1 VSTPAAA
8 AAGSVASW
16 PPAAAT
22 DPQKIKR
29 DKLPMQQRV
38 LNALLNVSNVPYSS
52 YVPTPETPLHRVDA
66 AIKQVWLLAL
76 YVAVA
81 RSPPAVRVGLAAG
94 VALLTVATQP
104 PRLWRPQLLRLSVIC
119 AFIFL
124 GAALGADGVPPLL
137 QPRAPPPALDGL
149 TAAAAAAAPSLL
161 TPDTPYSYVLW
172 NAGIFTVTRRSVN
185 LALTAASL
193 TFCALQGASLCLVTT
208 PGEEM
213 ALALRR
219 FLWPLRL
226 VGVQTRRVALTLL
239 LSLRFMSLVFEE
251 VRNLCLGLAARGIAW
266 REQGARGSI
275 EIAAQMTG
283 RLFANLFERSEKI
296 AQAMAVRGFLG
307 PEDHQTYCMRA
318 NRTSSVANAVAL
330 VLLGVLM
337 WGAFLG

>member
-1 VSTPAAA
+1 
-8 AAGSVASW
+8 
-16 PPAAAT
+16 
-22 DPQKIKR
+22 
-29 DKLPMQQRV
+29 MQQRV

-66 AIKQVWLLAL
+66 SIKQLWLLAL

-81 RSPPAVRVGLAAG
+81 RSPPLARLGMAAG
-94 VALLTVATQP
+94 IAALTMATQP
-104 PRLWRPQLLRLSVIC
+104 PRLWKPQLLRLTAIC

-124 GAALGADGVPPLL
+124 GAALGAEGVPPLL
-137 QPRAPPPALDGL
+137 QPRAPPGALDGL
-149 TAAAAAAAPSLL
+149 SVDAARSLAGESG
-161 TPDTPYSYVLW
+161 YSYVVL
-172 NAGIFTVTRRSVN
+172 NAGIFTVTRRSLN

-219 FLWPLRL
+219 FLLPLRL
-226 VGVQTRRVALTLL
+226 LGVQTRRVALTLL

-275 EIAAQMTG
+275 EIAAQMTA

-307 PEDHQTYCMRA
+307 PEKHELYCMRA
-318 NRTSSVANAVAL
+318 NRTSFVANGVAL
-330 VLLGVLM
+330 ALLGVLI
-337 WGAFLG
+337 WGAFFA

>member
-1 VSTPAAA
+1 
-8 AAGSVASW
+8 
-16 PPAAAT
+16 
-22 DPQKIKR
+22 
-29 DKLPMQQRV
+29 MQQRV

-52 YVPTPETPLHRVDA
+52 YVPTPETPLHRIDA
-66 AIKQVWLLAL
+66 AVKQLWLLAL

-81 RSPPAVRVGLAAG
+81 RSPPPVRVGLAAG

-104 PRLWRPQLLRLSVIC
+104 PRLWRPQLLRLSAIC
-119 AFIFL
+119 AFIFV

-137 QPRAPPPALDGL
+137 QPRAPPAELDGL
-149 TAAAAAAAPSLL
+149 VAVAAAGSTAPAASASLAAES
-161 TPDTPYSYVLW
+161 PYSYVLW

-226 VGVQTRRVALTLL
+226 LGVQTRRVALTLL

-275 EIAAQMTG
+275 EIAAQMTA

-307 PEDHQTYCMRA
+307 PEMHETYCMKA
-318 NRTSSVANAVAL
+318 NRTSVVANVVAL
-330 VLLGVLM
+330 ALLGVLL

>member
-1 VSTPAAA
+1 
-8 AAGSVASW
+8 
-16 PPAAAT
+16 
-22 DPQKIKR
+22 
-29 DKLPMQQRV
+29 MQQRV

-66 AIKQVWLLAL
+66 AVKQLWLLAL

-81 RSPPAVRVGLAAG
+81 RSPPFARVGMAAG
-94 VALLTVATQP
+94 VAALTVATQP
-104 PRLWRPQLLRLSVIC
+104 ARLWRPQLLRLTAIC

-137 QPRAPPPALDGL
+137 QPRAPPGALDGL
-149 TAAAAAAAPSLL
+149 LATAGEDAARSLAGES
-161 TPDTPYSYVLW
+161 PYAYVLL

-219 FLWPLRL
+219 FLFPLRL
-226 VGVQTRRVALTLL
+226 LGVQTRRVALTLL

-275 EIAAQMTG
+275 EIAAQMTA

-296 AQAMAVRGFLG
+296 AQAMSVRGFLG
-307 PEDHQTYCMRA
+307 PERHELYCMRA
-318 NRTSSVANAVAL
+318 NRTSLGANAVAL
-330 VLLGVLM
+330 ALLGVLI
-337 WGAFLG
+337 WGAFFA

>member
-1 VSTPAAA
+1 
-8 AAGSVASW
+8 
-16 PPAAAT
+16 
-22 DPQKIKR
+22 
-29 DKLPMQQRV
+29 MQQRV

-66 AIKQVWLLAL
+66 AVKQLWLLAL

-81 RSPPAVRVGLAAG
+81 RSAPLARVAMAAG
-94 VALLTVATQP
+94 VAALTVATQP
-104 PRLWRPQLLRLSVIC
+104 ARLWRPQLLRLSAIC

-137 QPRAPPPALDGL
+137 QPRAPPAALDGL
-149 TAAAAAAAPSLL
+149 LTAEAARSLAPESA
-161 TPDTPYSYVLW
+161 YSYVLW

-219 FLWPLRL
+219 LLWPLRL

-251 VRNLCLGLAARGIAW
+251 VRNLCLGLAARGVAW

-283 RLFANLFERSEKI
+283 RLFANLFERSDKI
-296 AQAMAVRGFLG
+296 SQAMAARGFMG
-307 PEDHQTYCMRA
+307 PERHELYCMRA
-318 NRTSSVANAVAL
+318 NRTSGAANAVAL
-330 VLLGVLM
+330 ALLGVLL
-337 WGAFLG
+337 WGAFLA

>member
-1 VSTPAAA
+1 
-8 AAGSVASW
+8 
-16 PPAAAT
+16 
-22 DPQKIKR
+22 
-29 DKLPMQQRV
+29 MQQRV

-66 AIKQVWLLAL
+66 AIKQLWLLAL

-81 RSPPAVRVGLAAG
+81 RAPPLARLGMAAAVAA
-94 VALLTVATQP
+94 VTVATQP
-104 PRLWRPQLLRLSVIC
+104 ARLWRPQLLRLSAIC

-137 QPRAPPPALDGL
+137 QPRAPPGALEGL
-149 TAAAAAAAPSLL
+149 SAAAAQGSLL
-161 TPDTPYSYVLW
+161 VPADPGYAYVIF
-172 NAGIFTVTRRSVN
+172 NAGLFTVTRRSLN
-185 LALTAASL
+185 LAVTASSL

-226 VGVQTRRVALTLL
+226 LGVQTRRVALTLL

-266 REQGARGSI
+266 REQGARGSL
-275 EIAAQMTG
+275 EIAAQMAG
-283 RLFANLFERSEKI
+283 RLFANLFERSDKI
-296 AQAMAVRGFLG
+296 AQAMAARGFLG
-307 PEDHQTYCMRA
+307 PESHELYCMRA
-318 NRTSSVANAVAL
+318 NRTSGVANAVAL
-330 VLLGVLM
+330 GLLGVML
-337 WGAFLG
+337 WGAFLA